1 MASSWETLFSGPQLP
16 LAGFS
21 SAPSS
26 GCLGGKM
33 SENLINLLALVAN
46 IAPFTFADSKQM
58 KVRRGDF
65 RNLFLFLVVS
75 WVRARAA
82 FSLRCGK

>member
-1 MASSWETLFSGPQLP
+1 
-16 LAGFS
+16 
-21 SAPSS
+21 
-26 GCLGGKM
+26 
-33 SENLINLLALVAN
+33 VAN